1 MVRCVSNT
9 TTAVP
14 RTSKTKAIHDAAW
27 RSLKPRTFSRVK
39 TALKPKTHSNPKKSS
54 PVSGPVV
61 RHQKKRKVSSN
72 KGWSNSSFVLRA
84 DTNVTSNTV
93 QLSFAYG
100 KDVPEDEP
108 RRHVPSRPSIE
119 DQFPVSDLPPDLAR
133 RKRVTDPVDD
143 ESVLSQSDGSKT
155 LDSQDY
161 ESEDG
166 QEDLRHLNG
175 NELVRSF
182 DDEVC
187 ISRLTQYDNTTTLG
201 CSMDATGF
209 AISPASSTQQWWCQ
223 GQQRSLRV

>member
-1 MVRCVSNT
+1 M
-9 TTAVP
+9 
-14 RTSKTKAIHDAAW
+14 
-27 RSLKPRTFSRVK
+27 KPRTFSRVK
-39 TALKPKTHSNPKKSS
+39 TALKLKTHSNPKKSS

-61 RHQKKRKVSSN
+61 HHQKKWKVSSN

-108 RRHVPSRPSIE
+108 HCHIPSRPSIE
-119 DQFPVSDLPPDLAR
+119 DQFPVSDLPPNLAC
-133 RKRVTDPVDD
+133 RKRVTDPVDN

-175 NELVRSF
+175 NELARSF

-209 AISPASSTQQWWCQ
+209 AISPASSTQQWWRQ
-223 GQQRSLRV
+223 GQQRSLWV